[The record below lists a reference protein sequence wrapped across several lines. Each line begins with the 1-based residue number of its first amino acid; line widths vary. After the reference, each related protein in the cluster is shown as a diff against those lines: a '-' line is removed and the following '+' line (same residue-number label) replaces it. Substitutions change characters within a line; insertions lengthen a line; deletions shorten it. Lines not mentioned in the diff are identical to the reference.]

1 MTNDYQNSIPVFS
14 DWTYDQFFLAEQVK
28 GQTFEEFAQ
37 ARHDGAK
44 KIADTAKE
52 KGGNALLTYNHFVV
66 KLPYY
71 KKAAAGKFD
80 LKASQKELASL
91 MKKLDDGTEK
101 MVSLKQIEFQKL
113 VGLIEVVGELI
124 IKFNELN

>member
-1 MTNDYQNSIPVFS
+1 MNNVELPIFEEWLYEKANS
-14 DWTYDQFFLAEQVK
+14 
-28 GQTFEEFAQ
+28 QTFEEFAQ

-44 KIADTAKE
+44 AIADTAKE

-80 LKASQKELASL
+80 LKAAQKELSGL
-91 MKKLDDGTEK
+91 MAKLDDGTEK

-113 VGLIEVVGELI
+113 VGQIEVLGELI
-124 IKFNELN
+124 IKWNELH

>member
-1 MTNDYQNSIPVFS
+1 MENLEIPVFS
-14 DWTYDQFFLAEQVK
+14 DWLYDQFFVNEQVK
-28 GQTFEEFAQ
+28 GQTFEDFAQ
-37 ARHDGAK
+37 SRHDGAK
-44 KIADTAKE
+44 KISDTAKE

-80 LKASQKELASL
+80 LKAAQKELASL

-113 VGLIEVVGELI
+113 VGQIEVIGELI